1 MPSINDS
8 KCILIVGSTAGIGRS
23 LALSILALPSKPTV
37 IVCGRRKERL
47 DELVAAH
54 GGDGR
59 LKAVQLDVTIDRTS
73 LKASIDDIIEQ
84 FPELDAVMFS
94 SGIQHI
100 SDFSEPETI
109 NLDDVISELTVNYIS
124 IVSMITFFLPHLIK
138 IGETR
143 PSFIYTISSNL
154 GIAPVPGAPN
164 YCATKAALHSLSLSL
179 NVQLK
184 NQNVHVVEII
194 PPLVESEL
202 HELHHAGQGGA
213 EAYSGIWMPLEQF
226 TKATMVCLERGDV
239 QIPVGRAARR
249 YAKYESGKLEGIL
262 RMQAFQRKAA
272 EGN

>member
-8 KCILIVGSTAGIGRS
+8 KCILIVGSTAGLGRS
-23 LALSILALPSKPTV
+23 LALGILALPSKPTV

-59 LKAVQLDVTIDRTS
+59 LKAVQLDVATDRAS
-73 LKASIDDIIEQ
+73 LKASVEDIVKQ
-84 FPELDAVMFS
+84 YPELDAIMLS

-100 SDFSEPETI
+100 YNFSKPETI
-109 NLDDVISELTVNYIS
+109 DLDNIASELTVNYIS

-143 PSFIYTISSNL
+143 PSFIYTISSGL
-154 GIAPVPGAPN
+154 AVVPSPIVAN
-164 YCATKAALHSLSLSL
+164 YSATKAAIHSLSLSL

-184 NQNVHVVEII
+184 DQNVHVVEIL

-202 HELHHAGQGGA
+202 HDHQGKS
-213 EAYSGIWMPLEQF
+213 EVYSKFWMSLEEF
-226 TKATMVCLERGDV
+226 TKATMECLERGDAQV
-239 QIPVGRAARR
+239 PIGAIAGS
-249 YAKYESGKLEGIL
+249 YAKYETGKLDSVAQMRAAQLKAMEG
-262 RMQAFQRKAA
+262 K
-272 EGN
+272 